1 MARFSQQFLAQTA
14 SPTFGRGL
22 FDLAQNIG
30 GLGAMRSQNEAAQQR
45 ADEKNAAMRLV
56 NEARASNDPEQLL
69 AASQAMRTIDPD
81 LSVKL
86 AQAAGLASQAQKDA
100 RKSKGVQGGLT
111 AITQAASELN
121 LARNNNDQEAIK
133 RASQSL
139 QQGRQSVINLGG
151 SAEEIRDAVAAGI
164 KPKDPSEYSFSEE
177 TVVVDGKPT
186 RVQVAVNKNDP
197 SDRKVYTIG
206 EAQATGKTDKTTLG
220 QLLKDAGFEGNLST
234 LEGVKKARQF
244 ALLDLSNAS
253 LAGELADLE
262 KQMTP
267 FSLQQSIE
275 TVRAISPDFEEAESM
290 LEKTERYRALDE
302 LNDQDIAGL
311 TALLERTITSTTE
324 NDLKAVAELSR
335 FRSSK
340 DLVQRIKDFTTMTIS
355 GELSTET
362 LTEYRQIMDAV
373 DALSRRRVL
382 RAADQTIL
390 LGSERE
396 VEAAKKVR
404 KVYETEDNQARW
416 VN

>member
-1 MARFSQQFLAQTA
+1 
-14 SPTFGRGL
+14 
-22 FDLAQNIG
+22 
-30 GLGAMRSQNEAAQQR
+30 
-45 ADEKNAAMRLV
+45 
-56 NEARASNDPEQLL
+56 
-69 AASQAMRTIDPD
+69 MRTIDPV
-81 LSVKL
+81 LSGKL

-100 RKSKGVQGGLT
+100 RRSRGVQGGLA

-151 SAEEIRDAVAAGI
+151 SAEEIRDAVAAAI

-177 TVVVDGKPT
+177 TITIEGRPT

-197 SDRKVYTIG
+197 SDREVYTIG
-206 EAQATGKTDKTTLG
+206 ETEATGKTDKTTLG

-234 LEGVKKARQF
+234 LEDVRRARQF

-275 TVRAISPDFEEAESM
+275 TVRAISPDFEQAESM
-290 LEKTERYRALDE
+290 LEQTERYRALDE

-396 VEAAKKVR
+396 KEAAKKVR
-404 KVYETEDNQARW
+404 ELYETEDNQARFL
-416 VN
+416 N

>member
-1 MARFSQQFLAQTA
+1 MAKFSQQFLAQTA

-30 GLGAMRSQNEAAQQR
+30 GLGAMRSQNEAAERQKQQESELMNYISALSQKALPPAGMTAQRESLLQSGISLDKILAAENVGAKQR
-45 ADEKNAAMRLV
+45 ARGIAGLEARQENINEQAKEARRRQLEKNAVNKAVTLKRPNDAAALAGADEATLRSYLMEKPGESPDLDITEQTILV
-56 NEARASNDPEQLL
+56 N
-69 AASQAMRTIDPD
+69 
-81 LSVKL
+81 
-86 AQAAGLASQAQKDA
+86 
-100 RKSKGVQGGLT
+100 
-111 AITQAASELN
+111 
-121 LARNNNDQEAIK
+121 
-133 RASQSL
+133 
-139 QQGRQSVINLGG
+139 
-151 SAEEIRDAVAAGI
+151 GI
-164 KPKDPSEYSFSEE
+164 P
-177 TVVVDGKPT
+177 TVVQVSTDPKTGKVVST
-186 RVQVAVNKNDP
+186 N
-197 SDRKVYTIG
+197 TIG

-396 VEAAKKVR
+396 AEAAKKVR
-404 KVYETEDNQARW
+404 ALYETEDNQARW